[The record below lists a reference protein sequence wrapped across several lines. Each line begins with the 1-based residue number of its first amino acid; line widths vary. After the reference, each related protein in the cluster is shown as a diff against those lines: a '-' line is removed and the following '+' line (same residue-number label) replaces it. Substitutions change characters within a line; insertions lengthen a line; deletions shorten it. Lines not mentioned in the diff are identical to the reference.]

1 MNAYIIAIGDELLM
15 GQVIDTNSA
24 WMGQQLADIG
34 VDVLEKIVIKDDINT
49 ICHTLEQAVQKA
61 DIVLISGGLG
71 PTKDDVTKE
80 AIAQFLNVGLEFR
93 EDMYAIIL
101 NYFNKLQKIPSEA
114 VKNQCYLPVG
124 TTMILNKM
132 GTAPG
137 MEFEFEGSKIIA
149 MPGVP
154 YEMKY
159 IMEHGV
165 LPQLKSDDTFEI
177 YHKTIRTY
185 GIGETRI
192 AEKINDI
199 EIGLRSDVKLAYLPH
214 LGGVRIRLSGINT
227 GATSIAKYID
237 DQCLAMSELIQEWIY
252 GYDDD
257 DLLTVVV
264 RLLKERNELL
274 ALAESCTG
282 GYVSQLITSLA
293 GVSSF
298 YRGSIVSYD
307 NYLKEKVLQVQSET
321 LLSHGAV
328 SEQCVLEMLT
338 GVLNLYQANVGISI
352 SGIAGPDGGTKDKP
366 VGTVWIAYGSKD
378 NILTEKLQLGK
389 DRKLN
394 IEYTSYAALNLL
406 RKFLLRY

>member
-214 LGGVRIRLSGINT
+214 LGGVRNVRT
-227 GATSIAKYID
+227 D
-237 DQCLAMSELIQEWIY
+237 PRM
-252 GYDDD
+252 
-257 DLLTVVV
+257 DL
-264 RLLKERNELL
+264 
-274 ALAESCTG
+274 
-282 GYVSQLITSLA
+282 
-293 GVSSF
+293 
-298 YRGSIVSYD
+298 
-307 NYLKEKVLQVQSET
+307 
-321 LLSHGAV
+321 
-328 SEQCVLEMLT
+328 
-338 GVLNLYQANVGISI
+338 
-352 SGIAGPDGGTKDKP
+352 
-366 VGTVWIAYGSKD
+366 W
-378 NILTEKLQLGK
+378 
-389 DRKLN
+389 
-394 IEYTSYAALNLL
+394 L
-406 RKFLLRY
+406 R

>member
-1 MNAYIIAIGDELLM
+1 M
-15 GQVIDTNSA
+15 
-24 WMGQQLADIG
+24 
-34 VDVLEKIVIKDDINT
+34 
-49 ICHTLEQAVQKA
+49 
-61 DIVLISGGLG
+61 ISGGLG

>member
-1 MNAYIIAIGDELLM
+1 
-15 GQVIDTNSA
+15 
-24 WMGQQLADIG
+24 
-34 VDVLEKIVIKDDINT
+34 
-49 ICHTLEQAVQKA
+49 
-61 DIVLISGGLG
+61 
-71 PTKDDVTKE
+71 
-80 AIAQFLNVGLEFR
+80 
-93 EDMYAIIL
+93 
-101 NYFNKLQKIPSEA
+101 
-114 VKNQCYLPVG
+114 
-124 TTMILNKM
+124 
-132 GTAPG
+132 
-137 MEFEFEGSKIIA
+137 
-149 MPGVP
+149 
-154 YEMKY
+154 
-159 IMEHGV
+159 
-165 LPQLKSDDTFEI
+165 
-177 YHKTIRTY
+177 
-185 GIGETRI
+185 
-192 AEKINDI
+192 
-199 EIGLRSDVKLAYLPH
+199 
-214 LGGVRIRLSGINT
+214 
-227 GATSIAKYID
+227 
-237 DQCLAMSELIQEWIY
+237 MSELIQEWIY